1 MALTEFD
8 MIRRYFEPV
17 AAAGALGDDC
27 AVLSLAPRHELNIST
42 DTLVRGVHFPE
53 LSDPYELAWRSMGC
67 CLSDL
72 AAMGAE
78 PLGYTLALTLPEAD
92 EDWLAAFCHGLHA
105 AGDLYRVPLVGGDTT
120 RGPLTLTLTVMG
132 QTPIGGALRRQG
144 GRPGDRVFV
153 SGALGGAGAA
163 LAYLEHPEQAPTL
176 CERYWRPQPRL
187 ALGRALRGLATAAID
202 ISDGLAA
209 DLGHLC
215 RASGCGAELTLQAIP
230 MESEA
235 IVLLGADQAMR
246 WALSGGDDYELCF
259 TVPAARVEE
268 VAGLADELRV
278 PLTEVGVLETEP
290 GLRGL
295 KDGLSADL
303 STWLP
308 RSGYQHFGMS

>member
-27 AVLSLAPRHELNIST
+27 AVLSLALCHELNVST
-42 DTLVRGVHFPE
+42 DTLVHGVHFPE
-53 LSDPYELAWRSMGC
+53 LSDPYELAWRGMGC
-67 CLSDL
+67 CVSDL

-92 EDWLAAFCHGLHA
+92 EDWLQAFSKGLLA
-105 AGDLYRVPLVGGDTT
+105 AGNLYGVPLVGGDTT

-132 QTPIGGALRRQG
+132 QTPTGAALRRHG

-153 SGALGGAGAA
+153 SGALGGAAAA
-163 LAYLEHPEQAPTL
+163 LAYLEQPAQAPAL

-187 ALGRALRGLATAAID
+187 VLGRALRGLATAAID

-215 RASGCGAELTLQAIP
+215 RASGCGAELTMQAIP
-230 MESEA
+230 LEPEVVA
-235 IVLLGADQAMR
+235 LQGENRAMTL
-246 WALSGGDDYELCF
+246 ALSGGDDYELCF
-259 TVPAARVEE
+259 TVPAARVGE
-268 VAGLADELRV
+268 VAALAEELGL
-278 PLTEVGVLETEP
+278 PLTEIGVLETEP

-295 KDGLSADL
+295 RDGLSAEL

-308 RSGYQHFGMS
+308 RSGYLHFGMN